1 MRIGELAEISG
12 LTTKTIRF
20 YEDAG
25 LLPAPPRS
33 ANGYRDY
40 PPAAV
45 SRLRF
50 VRTAQAAGLSLAEI
64 AEVLAIRDDGRAPCT
79 HVAAIV
85 DSHLREIRR
94 RIRELRTAQR
104 ELERLAERAA
114 TFDPADCNSADDV
127 CRILTGR

>member
-1 MRIGELAEISG
+1 VRIGELAEISG

-25 LLPAPPRS
+25 LLAAPARS
-33 ANGYRDY
+33 PNGYRDD

-45 SRLRF
+45 SRLGF

-79 HVAAIV
+79 HVATVV
-85 DSHLREIRR
+85 DTRLREIRR
-94 RIRELRTAQR
+94 RIRVLRTAQR

-114 TFDPADCNSADDV
+114 AFDPADCTSADDV
-127 CRILTGR
+127 CRILTDR